1 MERRTRARSTAR
13 QTRPARKLASA
24 REYEHL
30 VQEFAEARLLPYL
43 DRISSSPSQ
52 RGKLGKELND
62 SVWRTVTLHSFEV
75 LERFTLGL
83 QTILGFRP
91 GQPGSVRTG
100 CTQSEGKPL

>member
-1 MERRTRARSTAR
+1 MIPE
-13 QTRPARKLASA
+13 LA
-24 REYEHL
+24 RES
-30 VQEFAEARLLPYL
+30 A
-43 DRISSSPSQ
+43 
-52 RGKLGKELND
+52 G
-62 SVWRTVTLHSFEV
+62 